1 MASPSDRGRR
11 RRPDRA
17 SLVRAAYRVGW
28 RHGGRLPEPVVA
40 ALGAVAARVV
50 VARDGVHVR
59 HLRENLSALSGRP
72 ADAALLRAGIA
83 SYVRTFWEVLALPRW
98 SPADVLARVHL
109 VNEPVIRE
117 AFATTGVV
125 VALPHSG
132 SWDLAGAWA
141 CLTGMPVTSVAEQL
155 GTEEYAAFLAFR
167 EGLGMEILSHRTPGL
182 VDTLVEAVLSHRTP
196 GLVDTLVEA
205 VGRGRVVC
213 LMADRNFSGRGVE
226 VDFAGRRVRFPAGPA
241 QIARR
246 SGAALIPAV
255 AHYGG
260 QPLRRGAPMRL
271 VIGPVVPAQDGDAG
285 LVAMVQACA
294 DFFAAE
300 LRDHAED
307 WHLLQPFFD
316 LPVRTRAAA

>member
-182 VDTLVEAVLSHRTP
+182 VDTLVEAV
-196 GLVDTLVEA
+196 
-205 VGRGRVVC
+205 GRGRVVC

-246 SGAALIPAV
+246 SGAALIPTV

-260 QPLRRGAPMRL
+260 QPLRRRAPMRL
-271 VIGPVVPAQDGDAG
+271 VIGPVVPSQDGDAG

-316 LPVRTRAAA
+316 LPVRAAAA